1 MNGRQK
7 KLNNAVIGT
16 LEAKNFQS
24 ENPVYNEAHIAE
36 NSKLY
41 QAAAT
46 ASMESYALSQ
56 IMPGP
61 VYRLLN
67 HTNEDKEFGEVL
79 RKFMDVY
86 CLDIIVNRYS
96 AFGNTVE

>member
-1 MNGRQK
+1 
-7 KLNNAVIGT
+7 
-16 LEAKNFQS
+16 
-24 ENPVYNEAHIAE
+24 
-36 NSKLY
+36 
-41 QAAAT
+41 
-46 ASMESYALSQ
+46 LSQ